1 MILQCSKLRL
11 LQLHFDW
18 LDACVDRKRY
28 ELVEAD
34 TDSLYFALN
43 GQSLEDVIKPEA
55 KESYL
60 HSLYDTADCTDT
72 FQGEK
77 STWFPRQC
85 CPKHSKHD
93 SRTPGKMK
101 VEFQG
106 DEIVALC
113 SKSYVATSST
123 CIKYSMKGV
132 NKTFADPLPMYK
144 SVLDTLTNITS
155 INRGFKVMEN
165 KIRTYEQKKTALNY
179 FYCKRRVLNCG
190 IRTVPLDITLSPIQ
204 RDRLNDVS

>member
-1 MILQCSKLRL
+1 
-11 LQLHFDW
+11 
-18 LDACVDRKRY
+18 
-28 ELVEAD
+28 
-34 TDSLYFALN
+34 
-43 GQSLEDVIKPEA
+43 
-55 KESYL
+55 
-60 HSLYDTADCTDT
+60 
-72 FQGEK
+72 
-77 STWFPRQC
+77 
-85 CPKHSKHD
+85 
-93 SRTPGKMK
+93 MK

-106 DEIVALC
+106 YEIVALC

-132 NKTFADPLPMYK
+132 NKTFVDPLPMYK